1 MIKRT
6 RKSGEIIRQKFNK
19 GLTTYKNFFNLEEG
33 QSPSCINVQFNNDA
47 SISKRLGSSTMNTIA
62 LESTAGYGM
71 FEFGVLNPTGGLDA
85 NTKLLLHMNGV
96 DGSTTFT
103 DSETTPKT
111 ITPNGSVQIDTAQ
124 SKFGGASGLFT
135 TQLANTEM
143 DYMEYSS
150 DANARTAYVTN
161 ATEITNQQSTDNQ
174 FGQYLGDDGGVE
186 KRAGQGFTLSS
197 TTLVTAVEVRRHN
210 GTSGTPSGNWT
221 LRIETNNAGVPSGT
235 LANANASIVVVPPA
249 EDTIIKGTFATPFV
263 LSGSTIY
270 WIVAECDNQNTNV
283 YWKLTMG
290 AGYAGGT
297 SAIKTNSTWTANASY
312 DFYFKVYSLPLQVFS
327 ESTIKTQG
335 TYSIK
340 GIAAITDSSAKTL
353 TRTLVTAKNLTGVST
368 AYFDIYSAR
377 TGNMIRVGI
386 KDTGGTITYK
396 VATINSNNTWETQ
409 TVDLSGVADADKDS
423 IYQIIAQVL
432 DADSAN
438 TFYID
443 NFYYQSPGQGF
454 LTVGSSP
461 DFPNGRKD
469 FTIDEWLMFKST
481 SASQTIIGQGVSAN
495 DNWVVRWNTAAVN
508 TSNCF
513 TFQSYSGGTLVVNL
527 SGLYAPNTSTFYH
540 LEVARQS
547 TSNFYIFVNGS
558 DIAGT
563 GTMDGYISGSAGL
576 LKIGVNVVTTNNT
589 YYEGWMDELRISD
602 TIRHNSDFTSPTVEY
617 YSATLQQRRL
627 ICASGTG
634 IYNSEDLG
642 KTWAVIQTNRTAAI
656 NYFSLVKDYVI
667 NTNENYDV
675 PQYWAGTSTTY
686 FANISTATP
695 ACKHTLSHQGFAI
708 FLNESSHKT
717 SMYYVDQN
725 ELFSEAFSNFAL
737 PTDRNDE
744 LTGGFSLG
752 RNLYVSSKYKIFRLN
767 YIGGSPDWEYIEVRG
782 FGFVP
787 KTIKKISLPN
797 AGEAVIGL
805 DWTKKLRIFLGS
817 EDEIISDS
825 IQFDNNITPFYLD
838 NINSIE
844 LNKCWAENDR
854 KNGIY
859 KLFLA
864 YNGSSTVSY
873 CVNFN
878 YRTGTLYPDNGRPY
892 QSGILAADTADN
904 LYMLGCN
911 YNGRIH
917 CMDSGNT
924 DAETPVDD
932 HYISPFFYNISPS
945 RVHKGQQID
954 LFFSE
959 SSSGILCYQERNDFK
974 NEWGEC
980 HDIELTKA
988 GSSQQIRNTID
999 IPETQNVYQFRL
1011 SSSANTAEPW
1021 QLNLIDFTNSD
1032 IGVGEA

>member
-1 MIKRT
+1 MIKRG
-6 RKSGEIIRQKFNK
+6 RKSSEIVRQKFNK
-19 GLTTYKNFFNLEEG
+19 GLNTYKNFFNLEEG
-33 QSPSCINVQFNNDA
+33 QSPSCLNIKFNNDA

-71 FEFGVLNPTGGLDA
+71 FEFGVLNPGGGLDS

-111 ITPNGSVQIDTAQ
+111 VTVVGSTQIDTAQ

-135 TQLANTEM
+135 TQLTNTEI
-143 DYMEYSS
+143 DFMEYSS
-150 DANARTAYVTN
+150 DANAQAAYVTN
-161 ATEITNQQSTDNQ
+161 ATEVVNQQSTNDQ
-174 FGQYLGDDGGVE
+174 FGQYLGDTAGDE
-186 KRAGQGFTLSS
+186 IRAGQGFILSS
-197 TTLVTAVEVRRHN
+197 TTQVTAVEIRRDS
-210 GTSGTPSGNWT
+210 GTTGTPSGNWT

-249 EDTIIKGTFATPFV
+249 EDTVIKGTFATPF
-263 LSGSTIY
+263 LLNGATTY
-270 WIVAECDNQNTNV
+270 WLVVECDNQTTNN
-283 YWKLTMG
+283 YWKITMG
-290 AGYAGGT
+290 AGYASGT
-297 SAIKTNSTWTANASY
+297 SAIKTNATWVANASY
-312 DFYFKVYSLPLQVFS
+312 DFYFKVYTLPLQSFS

-335 TYSIK
+335 SYALK
-340 GIAAITDSSAKTL
+340 GVAEITNSSAKTL
-353 TRTLVTAKNLTGVST
+353 TRTIATAKNLTGVST
-368 AYFDIYSAR
+368 AYFDVYSAR
-377 TGNMIRVGI
+377 TGSMIRLGI
-386 KDTGGTITYK
+386 KDTGGTTTYK
-396 VATINSNNTWETQ
+396 IAAINSNNTWETQ
-409 TVDLSGVADADKDS
+409 TLDLSSVADADKDS
-423 IYQIIAQVL
+423 IYQIIVQVL
-432 DADSAN
+432 DAASAN

-443 NFYYQSPGQGF
+443 NFYYQAPSQGF
-454 LTVGSSP
+454 LTIPASN
-461 DFPNGRKD
+461 DFPSGKRN

-495 DNWVVRWNTAAVN
+495 DNWVLRWNSAAVN

-513 TFQSYSGGTLVVNL
+513 TFQSYSAGVLSVNL
-527 SGLYAPNTSTFYH
+527 SAPFVANTSSFYH
-540 LEVARQS
+540 LEVGRQS
-547 TSNFYIFVNGS
+547 TSNFYIFVGGS
-558 DIAGT
+558 NIAST
-563 GTMDGYISGSAGL
+563 GTLDGFISGSAGL

-589 YYEGWMDELRISD
+589 YYEGWRDELRISD
-602 TIRHNSDFTSPTVEY
+602 VIRHNANFTTPTSEY

-634 IYNSEDLG
+634 IYNSEDIG
-642 KTWAVIQTNRTAAI
+642 KTWAVIQTSRTAGI

-686 FANISTATP
+686 FANISTAAP

-725 ELFSEAFSNFAL
+725 DLFTEPFSNFAL

-817 EDEIISDS
+817 EDEIISDT

-838 NINSIE
+838 NINSLE
-844 LNKCWAENDR
+844 LNKCWAENDK
-854 KNGIY
+854 KNGLY

-864 YNGSSTVSY
+864 YGDSSTVSH
-873 CVNFN
+873 CLNFN
-878 YRTGTLYPDNGRPY
+878 YRTGTLYPDNGRPFN
-892 QSGILAADTADN
+892 SGVLAADTADN

-924 DAETPVDD
+924 DAGISVDD
-932 HYISPFFYNISPS
+932 CYVSPFYYNQSPS
-945 RVHKGQQID
+945 RVHKAQQID

-959 SSSGILCYQERNDFK
+959 SSSGSLCYQERNDFR
-974 NEWGEC
+974 NEWGET
-980 HDIELTKA
+980 HHIILDKA
-988 GSSQQIRNTID
+988 GSCQQIRHTQD

-1011 SSSANTAEPW
+1011 GSSANTAETW
-1021 QLNLIDFTNSD
+1021 QLNLIDFSNSD
-1032 IGVGEA
+1032 IGIGEA